1 MADENKKDKSQND
14 SLQKTKITKESSND
28 KSVKDEKTEINF
40 SDKFKGI
47 RSGDEI
53 SLKYRIKETLLEQS
67 RFKAK
72 AKTQTKERLQ
82 SVEGLVIARKHGS
95 GVNGTITI
103 RTQIEGV
110 GTERIFPVCS
120 PLISDVI
127 KKANYKVRRSKLYY
141 LRNLS
146 GRAAKLKRL

>member
-1 MADENKKDKSQND
+1 MTDENKKNKSQNV
-14 SLQKTKITKESSND
+14 SAQKTKTTEESSND
-28 KSVKDEKTEINF
+28 KVIAGEKTEINF
-40 SDKFKGI
+40 NDKFKGI
-47 RSGDEI
+47 RSGDQI

-72 AKTQTKERLQ
+72 AKAQTKERLQ

-95 GVNGTITI
+95 GLNGTITI

-110 GTERIFPVCS
+110 GIERIFPVCS

-146 GRAAKLKRL
+146 GRSAKLKRL

>member
-1 MADENKKDKSQND
+1 MINENKKNEPAETSQ
-14 SLQKTKITKESSND
+14 KKKEIEEKIKIDFN
-28 KSVKDEKTEINF
+28 
-40 SDKFKGI
+40 DKFKGI
-47 RSGDEI
+47 KSGDEI

-82 SVEGLVIARKHGS
+82 SVNGLVIARKHGS
-95 GVNGTITI
+95 GINGTITI

-120 PLISDVI
+120 PLISNVT
-127 KKANYKVRRSKLYY
+127 KKVSYKVKRSKLYY
-141 LRNLS
+141 LRDLS
-146 GRAAKLKRL
+146 GKAVKLKRL